1 VTCTILIPLIYFSPL
16 KERQRERERERER
29 EGGGGESVYTK
40 GEKYIHYVAI
50 LLNCS
55 SIFLSTDRRNLRVLP
70 SLGKSIG
77 ARVNSQ

>member
-1 VTCTILIPLIYFSPL
+1 MHDFNSPNLFFSS
-16 KERQRERERERER
+16 ERETERERERERER
-29 EGGGGESVYTK
+29 GGGGESVYTK